1 MASSDSTL
9 LRRIEAQRPAA
20 YAVIRA
26 RLEAA
31 LARGWTIRE
40 DSGGYIAEL
49 DNRRGIFAVTL
60 ADLTSRQSRKP
71 FSPKVWR

>member
-1 MASSDSTL
+1 
-9 LRRIEAQRPAA
+9 
-20 YAVIRA
+20 VIRA